1 MSKKRTVVSKKDW
14 IIIRLLIVALRNKLH
29 NDRDVYMTLI
39 YLSKK
44 YSIDTV
50 GKCADFINA
59 ERNRSANP

>member
-1 MSKKRTVVSKKDW
+1 MSKKREVVSKKDW

-59 ERNRSANP
+59 ERNRR